1 MKEIWKDVDDAYEV
15 SSFGNVRNLRTGR
28 LKKLE
33 IDRSG
38 YHTVRLYHNKN
49 SRIIYVHRLVAKAF
63 IKNPLEKAQVNHI
76 NGDKLDNS
84 IDNLEWATQ
93 SENLRH
99 AALVLGRSL
108 GGRKAIPVLCVETG
122 ERYRSIGEAAR
133 ETGLS
138 KGHIAK
144 ALSHKE
150 GRTQTGGFHWAK
162 V

>member
-1 MKEIWKDVDDAYEV
+1 MKEIWKDVDGVYEV

-33 IDRSG
+33 IDRNG
-38 YHTVRLYHNKN
+38 YYTVRLYHNKN
-49 SRIIYVHRLVAKAF
+49 SKIIYVHRLVAKAF
-63 IKNPLEKAQVNHI
+63 IKNPERKAQVNHI

-84 IDNLEWATQ
+84 IDNLEWVTQ

-99 AALVLGRSL
+99 AALVLGLPL
-108 GGRKAIPVLCVETG
+108 GGRKAVPVLCVETG
-122 ERYRSIGEAAR
+122 EYYRSIGEAAR
-133 ETGLS
+133 DTGLS

-144 ALSHKE
+144 VLSHKE

-162 V
+162 I